1 MTDAGNASDVDDG
14 ETFGVEARWDG
25 SSVVVTVRGEVD
37 AATCEGL
44 RAALLDV
51 TERGAA
57 QVAIDLHDVSFIDSS
72 GLGVIVGAVKRLGGT
87 PAYDAPDDGSRC
99 PLRVVGLQ
107 PSIRR
112 VFELTGLGAL
122 CEPGRGSALS
132 ES

>member
-112 VFELTGLGAL
+112 VFELTGLGPL